1 MDSTPRPGS
10 SEPDR
15 PGGVPPWILVLVLV
29 LFLVA
34 MAWAMVT
41 FGGGQAL

>member
-10 SEPDR
+10 SEPNR
-15 PGGVPPWILVLVLV
+15 PGSVPRWVFGLILVA
-29 LFLVA
+29 FLIG

-41 FGGGQAL
+41 FGGGRTL